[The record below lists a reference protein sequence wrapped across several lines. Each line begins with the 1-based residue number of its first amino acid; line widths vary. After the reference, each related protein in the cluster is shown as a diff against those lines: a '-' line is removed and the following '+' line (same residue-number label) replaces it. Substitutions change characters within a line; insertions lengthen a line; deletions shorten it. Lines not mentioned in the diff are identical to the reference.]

1 MIEILDFEKNLFNN
15 LTVNKQT
22 LTRHTYITTKKLAT
36 ELLTYTLPISNKR
49 KAMMRIFDFLNY
61 VDTYSDDDNTLSI
74 NKQTLEDYFTRN
86 KYSKYMSILSSLNVI
101 HKIKQNGM
109 YYRFRPIKDPKK
121 KKLEVLSKDSKTK
134 SHCIKYKLHK
144 DYIEDNDLAI
154 VILEEN
160 TKKDIEFKCE
170 LTLDNKFK
178 DTIKK
183 CDLNIPNAVLAEID
197 YCSTNNYSLN
207 VLRKRVSRILGTL
220 NNRYIKKGRKVDR
233 IYHSFSNISR
243 VTRKHFKSHFY
254 EIDIVNS
261 QPLFLVA
268 YLKDNKKG
276 CDNSYQN
283 DCENGSFY
291 ERFYDLS
298 EEEEDIEDKRKEV
311 KQSLYQNIFFGF
323 NKRSRYNKLF
333 RELYTETWASLE
345 EISHTDISLA
355 SRLQNMEAKLFNKLR
370 PKYSTYYYTL
380 FDAVYF
386 TNSADKILLERE
398 IDKFFKK
405 LKIKVK
411 MK

>member
-1 MIEILDFEKNLFNN
+1 MIEILDFKRDLFNN

-36 ELLTYTLPISNKR
+36 ELLTSTLPISNKR
-49 KAMMRIFDFLNY
+49 KAMMRIFDFLSY
-61 VDTYSDDDNTLSI
+61 VDTHSNDDNRLNISKYI
-74 NKQTLEDYFTRN
+74 LEDFFTRN
-86 KYSKYMSILSSLNVI
+86 KYVKYMKILSSLNVI
-101 HKIKQNGM
+101 HKVKTKGV
-109 YYRFRPIKDPKK
+109 YYNYND
-121 KKLEVLSKDSKTK
+121 DKTK
-134 SHCIKYKLHK
+134 SHSIKYKLHK

-170 LTLDNKFK
+170 LTLDNRYK

-197 YCSTNNYSLN
+197 YCNTNNQSFN
-207 VLRKRVSRILGTL
+207 VLRRRITKILSTL

-243 VTRKHFKSHFY
+243 VARKHFKNHFY

-268 YLKDNKKG
+268 YLRDNKKG
-276 CDNSYQN
+276 CDNTYQS
-283 DCENGSFY
+283 DCENGLFY
-291 ERFYDLS
+291 ERFYELS
-298 EEEEDIEDKRKEV
+298 EREDIEDKRKEV

-323 NKRSRYNKLF
+323 NKKSKYNLKF
-333 RELYTETWASLE
+333 KDLYPNTWDSLE
-345 EISHTDISLA
+345 EISNSNTSLA
-355 SRLQNMEAKLFNKLR
+355 SRLQNMEAKLFNKLT

-398 IDKFFKK
+398 INKFFKK
-405 LKIKVK
+405 LRIKVQ